1 VPRRGPAAGAEAAAV
16 RTGADG
22 TDADADAAAAR
33 PGGGLLRA
41 PSFPVAV
48 ALAAAPLAAVLQSKA
63 MAPLSLIALALAV
76 LAYRLRYGVLP
87 WPRGAALWVAVG
99 IGAWGAL
106 GALWAIEP
114 GRALS
119 AGVGFAAMALLAGAA
134 ARAVAEDGAA
144 AHRVLAR
151 CLVWGLALG
160 LAAAAGDHLSGNALR
175 TGVRGLEEWRPQI
188 AFGLK
193 PAASVMA
200 MLLPLA
206 MVAAPVSGWARGA
219 VVACGVAVVLMLP
232 GESAKIAALA
242 GVAVAGAA
250 WAAPRLVP
258 RLLGAALAAAL
269 LAAPALLG
277 LALQPGVRA
286 DALPPSAAHRL
297 LIWDFALS
305 RIEDRPVLGW
315 GMEASRAIPG
325 GTRGPT
331 EETLGRFHL
340 SAPPLRDFFLAYG
353 VQLMPLHPHNGALQ
367 VRLELGLPGA
377 LLGAALLLLLG
388 GAAARSGHP
397 PAAAGALAAATVTGM
412 LSFGTWQAWWI
423 AAQLLVLVAL
433 AGLGPG
439 RPR

>member
-1 VPRRGPAAGAEAAAV
+1 VPRGPAGGAEAAVSA
-16 RTGADG
+16 GA
-22 TDADADAAAAR
+22 TDVAAAR
-33 PGGGLLRA
+33 QRRDLLRA

-48 ALAAAPLAAVLQSKA
+48 ALAAAPVAAVLQSKA

-76 LAYRLRYGVLP
+76 LAHRLRCGGLP
-87 WPRGAALWVAVG
+87 WPRGAVLWVAVG

-114 GRALS
+114 HRTLS
-119 AGVGFAAMALLAGAA
+119 AGIGFAAMALLAGAA
-134 ARAVAEDGAA
+134 ARAVAEDSAA
-144 AHRVLAR
+144 AHRVMAR

-175 TGVRGLEEWRPQI
+175 AGVRGLEAWRPQI

-206 MVAAPVSGWARGA
+206 AAAAAVPGWARG
-219 VVACGVAVVLMLP
+219 VQVACGVAVVLMLP

-242 GVAVAGAA
+242 GLAVTGAA

-258 RLLGAALAAAL
+258 PLVGATLAVAL

-277 LALQPGVRA
+277 LVLQPGLRA
-286 DALPPSAAHRL
+286 DVLPPSAAHRL

-305 RIEDRPVLGW
+305 RIAERPVLGW

-331 EETLGRFHL
+331 EETLDRFHL
-340 SAPPLRDFFLAYG
+340 STPPLREFFVAPG
-353 VQLMPLHPHNGALQ
+353 VELMPLHPHNGALQ
-367 VRLELGLPGA
+367 LRLELGLPGA
-377 LLGAALLLLLG
+377 LLAAALALLLG

-397 PAAAGALAAATVTGM
+397 PAAAGALAAAAVTGM

-433 AGLGPG
+433 AGLGPWRG
-439 RPR
+439 AGAARPR